1 MKSGDKMCLSKNHD
15 PTDALLALPCWQ
27 PRKRRG
33 GETGFLFQFT
43 KTSCGE
49 IPLLY
54 LDDKCLLYL
63 FLNGAWYVSFLP
75 FRCNDCRIKNKKHH
89 WVDNE
94 PCKWLTFFK
103 ASYWPESELRTF
115 FKLWLFNHEIVC
127 LSIDFLFASFPTITL
142 KEPKK
147 TRHFVVITWQVLGL
161 FHSIFRL
168 WLETGH

>member
-54 LDDKCLLYL
+54 LDDRCLLYL

-89 WVDNE
+89 WVDSE
-94 PCKWLTFFK
+94 PGICGLFQSFILTRIW
-103 ASYWPESELRTF
+103 AED
-115 FKLWLFNHEIVC
+115 FKLWLLNYEIVC
-127 LSIDFLFASFPTITL
+127 LSIDFFASFPTNYFS
-142 KEPKK
+142 KWAKK
-147 TRHFVVITWQVLGL
+147 PDT
-161 FHSIFRL
+161 
-168 WLETGH
+168 